1 MGCEPS
7 HRAGGVERVG
17 RRPVVLSREPHGVAG
32 QRRQLRRVEGVHV
45 LAVREQLR
53 HADQNFREA
62 SLARLSIS
70 S

>member
-1 MGCEPS
+1 
-7 HRAGGVERVG
+7 
-17 RRPVVLSREPHGVAG
+17 
-32 QRRQLRRVEGVHV
+32 
-45 LAVREQLR
+45 VREQLR